1 MNYFIPIEGIDTGN
15 TVDFLECLRD
25 PVPTSDMRNCLRISC
40 RSKLPG
46 AALPAGQIVLAAE
59 PIPVALGMVT
69 IP

>member
-1 MNYFIPIEGIDTGN
+1 MNYFIPIEGIGTGN
-15 TVDFLECLRD
+15 TADFVECLR
-25 PVPTSDMRNCLRISC
+25 VPTSDMRNCLRISC

-59 PIPVALGMVT
+59 PIPVALEMVT